1 MLQYCNTPSAID
13 GLSPAQKLF
22 GHPIQDT
29 LPAHARSFTS
39 EWQHKMQE
47 AESKAVTTQ
56 QSFMD
61 YYNRGAHLLPDIQQG
76 TQVVLQNPRTKLW
89 DTYGTVISVDPHRQY
104 KIKTKHGKV
113 IINHRFLR
121 CRVPAPNL
129 PRAEPQVARSR
140 FFTIHRT

>member
-1 MLQYCNTPSAID
+1 MKKVIRSVWNKRFLDEDKLCKALLQYRNTPSARD

-47 AESKAVTTQ
+47 SKAVTTQ
-56 QSFMD
+56 QSSMD

-89 DTYGTVISVDPHRQY
+89 AQSSLLTLIASTRS
-104 KIKTKHGKV
+104 KLNMGK
-113 IINHRFLR
+113 
-121 CRVPAPNL
+121 
-129 PRAEPQVARSR
+129 
-140 FFTIHRT
+140 